1 MFKKKSYNVQK
12 EASKSDSA
20 SSSST
25 SASSN
30 SGTMTLQKKEKIK
43 SLNNKTSPTYQPKT
57 YPKKSEWKK
66 NETFE
71 SKNKTEK
78 VVIPKPKQ
86 KLERK

>member
-12 EASKSDSA
+12 VAEASSNSN
-20 SSSST
+20 

-30 SGTMTLQKKEKIK
+30 SGTMTLKKKETIK
-43 SLNNKTSPTYQPKT
+43 SLNNKSSPTYQPKT